1 MRAWLEIINN
11 NLNLQLHLSLS
22 YHRTA
27 LDGICTATTELL
39 CSISLEEKMRSL
51 LINNYIAALIYED
64 RLIAT
69 RLSKE
74 NKFFGKKTHFA
85 RPTHLFH
92 CNLMNARSRNSY
104 LQQRLPWNWTSH
116 GSGLKKDRWE
126 PYLANTPNGALI

>member
-1 MRAWLEIINN
+1 MRACLEIINN

-74 NKFFGKKTHFA
+74 NKFFGKKKHILLA
-85 RPTHLFH
+85 RHTYFIV
-92 CNLMNARSRNSY
+92 
-104 LQQRLPWNWTSH
+104 T
-116 GSGLKKDRWE
+116 
-126 PYLANTPNGALI
+126 